1 MAKKQASYFFS
12 IVRVVAT
19 ELVARLVRVL
29 EREREDDDHRHDDD
43 D

>member
-19 ELVARLVRVL
+19 ELVARLVR

>member
-19 ELVARLVRVL
+19 ELVARLVR
-29 EREREDDDHRHDDD
+29 EREDDDHRHDDD